1 MMDSY
6 KDIRHLSYHPSGR
19 HKQMPPAARAA
30 QFAPFAALTG
40 FDGQISEQARQTD
53 SRPTV
58 SDEDALLINENLTL
72 LLQAGAPVRVE
83 LTVFVPD
90 CRKPGGT
97 AVTKEGCVRRVDP
110 VMRQLI
116 FTDKTTVSVDDLL
129 RLAIL

>member
-1 MMDSY
+1 MDTY
-6 KDIRHLSYHPSGR
+6 KDIRQLSYRPSGR
-19 HKQMPPAARAA
+19 HRQMPPTARAA

-53 SRPTV
+53 GRPAV
-58 SDEDALLINENLTL
+58 SDEEALLINENLTL
-72 LLQAGAPVRVE
+72 LLQAGAPVQVC

-110 VMRQLI
+110 VTRQLI

-129 RLAIL
+129 RLEIL